1 MAVARCE
8 PNDMRAQPQILVVDD
23 DPNIVGLLALVLRQ
37 EGYAVRPATSGGEC
51 LESARQH
58 RPNLILLDVVLP
70 DLSGVEVCRQ
80 IKTDPALDGI
90 FVILI
95 SGHRTDAES
104 LASGLEGGAD
114 EYLPKPIHQRELV
127 ARVRAALRAQQ
138 ATEGLRLAH
147 EKLELRVQE
156 RTRQLVQVNT
166 ELRAEVEERKRSE
179 AALRESEDR
188 FAAFMKNT
196 SASAWIKD
204 ETLRYVYVNTAGEQA
219 LGLAQPAILGKTDFD
234 FWPEPVAVEIRA
246 NDEAVLAS
254 GNPLAIY
261 QTVPDRHGQVHY
273 RRVFKFR
280 FQDARGRKYV
290 GGVAMDITERKQAE
304 EILRALPKSIFEAQ
318 ENERRRV
325 ARELHDGVS
334 QLLASI
340 RFRLQ
345 AFDGKIFA
353 GDPQLEAELTKVKQ
367 LLETTQDEV
376 RRIAHDLRPSVL
388 DDLGLLPAMHSAC
401 DEFQHRTGVALELDC
416 APILVRL
423 APVVELNLYRILQEA
438 LNNAAHH
445 ARAARVAVSLKTE
458 EAFVE
463 LRIQDDGVGFETGVA
478 RRRTGGRSG
487 FGLVDMRERAAL
499 VGGTLTVHS
508 EPNRGTEI
516 IARIPRPGRSEQT
529 RPAPDLAEE
538 PEPPTPTGPSASPG
552 RVTA

>member
-1 MAVARCE
+1 MARCE

-23 DPNIVGLLALVLRQ
+23 DPNIVGLLALVLKQ
-37 EGYAVRPATSGGEC
+37 EGYAVRPATSGQEC
-51 LESARQH
+51 LDAARQC

-104 LASGLEGGAD
+104 LAFGLEGGAD

-138 ATEGLRLAH
+138 AAEGLRLAH
-147 EKLELRVQE
+147 EKLEQRVQE
-156 RTRQLVQVNT
+156 RTAQLVQVNT

-188 FAAFMKNT
+188 FAAFMRHT
-196 SASAWIKD
+196 SAAAWIKD
-204 ETLRYVYVNTAGEQA
+204 EALRYVYINNAGEQVF
-219 LGLAQPAILGKTDFD
+219 GLAKEAILGKTDFEL
-234 FWPEPVAVEIRA
+234 WPGSSAQESRA
-246 NDEAVLAS
+246 NDEAVFAS
-254 GNPLAIY
+254 GDPLAIY
-261 QTVPDRHGQVHY
+261 ETIPDRRGQVRY
-273 RRVFKFR
+273 RRVFKFP

-304 EILRALPKSIFEAQ
+304 EILRALPKRIFEAQ
-318 ENERRRV
+318 ESERRRV

-345 AFDGKIFA
+345 AFEGKIFA

-376 RRIAHDLRPSVL
+376 RRIAHDLQPSVL

-416 APILVRL
+416 APVPVRL

-438 LNNAAHH
+438 LNNVGHH
-445 ARAARVAVSLKTE
+445 ARAARVAVGLKAE
-458 EAFVE
+458 EAFIE
-463 LRIQDDGVGFETGVA
+463 LRIQDDGVGFEIGVA
-478 RRRTGGRSG
+478 RRRTSGRSG

-499 VGGTLTVHS
+499 VGGTLTVQSAPDH
-508 EPNRGTEI
+508 GTEI
-516 IARIPRPGRSEQT
+516 VARIPRPGLSEQT
-529 RPAPDLAEE
+529 RSVPDMAEE
-538 PEPPTPTGPSASPG
+538 TRPATQAGPTVGPG
-552 RVTA
+552 TVTP